1 MEKKTISTI
10 GKRKTSIA
18 KIFFEKGNNSIKIN
32 NKEFNEFFIG
42 ILDQSK
48 KITDLTAKLSNYKIT
63 ITVKG
68 GGIIGQLN
76 AIVLALAKFVAYIE
90 PNIKMELKKKKLLT
104 RDARI
109 KERRKYGLKKARKAS
124 QYSKR

>member
-1 MEKKTISTI
+1 MKSNIISTV

-18 KIFFEKGNNSIKIN
+18 KVFFERGDSCIKIN
-32 NKEFNEFFIG
+32 DKEFNEFFAG
-42 ILDQSK
+42 VLDQSK
-48 KITDLTAKLSNYKIT
+48 KISDLTNRLSNYKIN
-63 ITVKG
+63 IKVKG

-76 AIVLALAKFVAYIE
+76 AILLALAKFIVYIE
-90 PNIKMELKKKKLLT
+90 PNIKMELKKKQLLT